1 MTERIGDFLVRIKA
15 MTPIQVDQV
24 IKIQKTGDKRLF
36 GDIAIDLG
44 LVQSDAI
51 KSYVYSLQKW
61 TGTNDS

>member
-1 MTERIGDFLVRIKA
+1 MTERIGDFLIRIKA

-24 IKIQKTGDKRLF
+24 IKVQKAGDKRLF

-44 LVQSDAI
+44 LVRSDDI
-51 KSYVYSLQKW
+51 KSYMDSLQKQ